1 MEFLRIFVLSNKSIA
16 TSMTSTKIFVMF
28 ALVAMLIS
36 LPLSLGN
43 SADATTRTTRTS
55 YIDLVDPVNDS
66 ITSILSTGDEVNG
79 YVMGKVPDGLGAIKA
94 KGSHGDDDKKGKKG
108 QVTVYM
114 NHELNNGPTHFGKF
128 AQVSKV
134 TLDKFGNVVDAK
146 YVIDGTEGYERF
158 CSSSIADGNGFK
170 DPFYFTNEEV
180 NNGIVVA
187 INTKTDTIHE
197 LPWLG
202 EFSHENTINVP
213 MFWDSMKKIVLLS
226 FEDGEATESEVY
238 MYVANSVNDLLAGNG
253 QLYVF
258 GGPTAGMDWDDIHY
272 TTGPISGKF
281 IPVTWDHATQNEVD
295 LDNAAIAAGGMQFI
309 RPEDGAVDKRSSH
322 KNVVYW
328 ADTGN
333 NADENNVPIPPS
345 AFNGQG
351 WIHGRMFK
359 FTFTDKNDF
368 TKVDLEILMDGDDS
382 AAPGYNFL
390 TNPDNIDTSKNSL
403 MIQEDRI
410 GPTRI
415 STTNPAFAPFDVTKN
430 AKIIRYDLTS
440 GTFEAVA
447 YLNQLY
453 NTDTSQGDWESSGII
468 DASELYGKGS
478 WLLDAQ
484 AHSLERPTI
493 NGVQVNGP
501 DGQLLLMNIEGS

>member
-1 MEFLRIFVLSNKSIA
+1 
-16 TSMTSTKIFVMF
+16 MF
-28 ALVAMLIS
+28 ALVAMLIGV
-36 LPLSLGN
+36 PLSLGN

-55 YIDLVDPVNDS
+55 YIDLVDPLNDS
-66 ITSILSTGDEVNG
+66 IAPILSTGDTVNG

-94 KGSHGDDDKKGKKG
+94 KGGHGHDDDDDKKGKSKG
-108 QVTVYM
+108 EVTVYM

-128 AQVSKV
+128 AQVSKI
-134 TLDKFGNVVDAK
+134 TLDKSGNVVDAK

-158 CSSSIADGNGFK
+158 CSASIADGNGFK

-187 INTKTDTIHE
+187 INTKTDSVHE

-202 EFSHENTINVP
+202 EMSHENTIHVP
-213 MFWDSMKKIVLLS
+213 MFWDSMKKIVLLT
-226 FEDGEATESEVY
+226 FEDGDATESEVY
-238 MYVANSVNDLLAGNG
+238 MYVANSQADLLAGNG

-309 RPEDGAVDKRSSH
+309 RPEDGAVDKRNSH

-333 NADENNVPIPPS
+333 NVDENNAPIPPS

-351 WIHGRMFK
+351 WIHGRMLK

-368 TKVDLEILMDGDDS
+368 TKVDLEIIMDGDDP

-390 TNPDNIDTSKNSL
+390 TNPDNIDTSKDSL

-430 AKIIRYDLTS
+430 AKIIRYDLVS

-453 NTDTSQGDWESSGII
+453 NVGTAQGDWESSGII
-468 DASELYGKGS
+468 DASDLYGKGS
-478 WLLDAQ
+478 WLLDVQ
-484 AHSLERPTI
+484 AHSLERPTV
-493 NGVQVNGP
+493 NGVPVNGP
-501 DGQLLLMNIEGS
+501 DGQLLLMNIKGS